1 MLHPH
6 ADWQRPRPPH
16 SAPSTPRTRHTRRT
30 RPVAHCRAESGSVG
44 CMADILCCDLDC
56 RTILGHWYWYWYWYW
71 YVYWIVQSQSESRGQ
86 TYYGTYY
93 RSQPAQSTASYS
105 SAQQWLA
112 GRPAPAGW
120 LLARC
125 SLQPATLPLS
135 RSRQGPRLGRGA
147 NSQPQGPAAPRRSF
161 AGPARA
167 GVRYSLVPLP
177 HAAATVAAQQQQHQ
191 QEPRYSGGHDHALA
205 SVVGA
210 APLSGDAAVARG
222 VLRGQPPSRP
232 SPPHYCRWRQFLRR
246 HLCAFN
252 KAAAAVV
259 LPWALGSARTS

>member
-93 RSQPAQSTASYS
+93 RSQPAQSTAAHS
-105 SAQQWLA
+105 SGWPAALLLLAGCWLA
-112 GRPAPAGW
+112 AACSQPPFLSAALARAPDSAEGQTASPRGRPPPAV
-120 LLARC
+120 R
-125 SLQPATLPLS
+125 LP
-135 RSRQGPRLGRGA
+135 GPLVLGCGTA
-147 NSQPQGPAAPRRSF
+147 
-161 AGPARA
+161 
-167 GVRYSLVPLP
+167 
-177 HAAATVAAQQQQHQ
+177 
-191 QEPRYSGGHDHALA
+191 
-205 SVVGA
+205 
-210 APLSGDAAVARG
+210 
-222 VLRGQPPSRP
+222 
-232 SPPHYCRWRQFLRR
+232 
-246 HLCAFN
+246 
-252 KAAAAVV
+252 
-259 LPWALGSARTS
+259 